1 MKVHRTIRYRLHA
14 GTHAKARKLAGL
26 AGACRFVW
34 NHFVGKLRD
43 EYIAY
48 GRCRPWYFTLGKQF
62 TLLRRYCEPWL
73 QEYSA
78 NIVKSS
84 LKPIE
89 TAYKKFYDKKGGLP
103 RFHARYVHHESF
115 PLVSGLFRIRGRHL
129 HIAKIGEVL
138 LLGHN
143 PYPDA
148 KPVSGTVKRE
158 CGNWYAYIVY
168 KVEQKEVKREYNSVG
183 IDRNVGQITCSDG
196 IVYRMPDTTRLEA
209 RRRRY
214 QRMMAR
220 RKCGSRKHKVKP
232 SNRYLRAKHSHAITC
247 RKIKQKR
254 NNWCHHV
261 SSEIAENYSVVHL
274 EDLNTRGMTRGAKGT
289 ATAPGRNVKAKSSL
303 NKGILRTNWY
313 KLEQYLGYKT
323 QVNYVSAKNTSRACN
338 KCGCINEKNRVS
350 QSMFVCVDC
359 GHRDNADW
367 NAAKNGKVL
376 GDATLNYKASGNGA
390 TGRGGGGKTLK
401 ELLTD
406 KARPVKRQ
414 MDTSISE
421 NNVLTD

>member
-1 MKVHRTIRYRLHA
+1 MKVHRTIRYRVHP
-14 GTHAKARKLAGL
+14 GTQAKARKLAGL

-43 EYIAY
+43 EYLAY
-48 GRCRPWYFTLGKQF
+48 GRCKPWYYTLGKQF
-62 TLLRRYCEPWL
+62 TLLRRHCEPWL

-89 TAYKKFYDKKGGLP
+89 IAYKKFYDKKGGLP

-129 HIAKIGEVL
+129 HIAKIGEFL

-158 CGNWYAYIVY
+158 CGNWYAYVVY
-168 KVEQKEVKREYNSVG
+168 AVEQKEIKREYYSVG

-196 IVYRMPDTTRLEA
+196 IVYRGPDTTLLEA

-247 RKIKQKR
+247 RKIRQKR
-254 NNWCHHV
+254 VNWCHHV
-261 SSEIAENYSVVHL
+261 SKEVSERYSVVHL
-274 EDLNTRGMTRGAKGT
+274 EDLNTKGMTRSAKGT
-289 ATAPGRNVKAKSSL
+289 AVVPGRNVKAKSGL
-303 NKGILRTNWY
+303 NKGILKTDWY
-313 KLEQYLGYKT
+313 KMEQYLGYKT
-323 QVNYVSAKNTSRACN
+323 QVNYVPAQYTSITCN
-338 KCGCINEKNRVS
+338 KCKCKNKKNRVS
-350 QSMFVCVDC
+350 QSLFVCVDC

-367 NAAKNGKVL
+367 NAA
-376 GDATLNYKASGNGA
+376 LNIKKRGEVVMSLKASGNGA
-390 TGRGGGGKTLK
+390 AGRGDGGKTLK
-401 ELLTD
+401 ELLSD
-406 KARPVKRQ
+406 RARSVKRQ
-414 MDTSISE
+414 MDTIAY
-421 NNVLTD
+421 NRI